1 MTHKRVFADATHL
14 NQSSRAKVLTRLITE
29 PDIIDS
35 INVIWLRTPLM
46 EIYRRNDLRTGRE
59 KVPHSAIKSMYDS
72 IQEPSIK
79 EGINNVYIVDG
90 ITHEL
95 KVLHLG
101 KKNKENFIY

>member
-1 MTHKRVFADATHL
+1 
-14 NQSSRAKVLTRLITE
+14 
-29 PDIIDS
+29 
-35 INVIWLRTPLM
+35 M

-59 KVPHSAIKSMYDS
+59 KVPHNVIKSMYDS

-79 EGINNVYIVDG
+79 EGISNVYIIDG

-101 KKNKENFIY
+101 KENKENFIY